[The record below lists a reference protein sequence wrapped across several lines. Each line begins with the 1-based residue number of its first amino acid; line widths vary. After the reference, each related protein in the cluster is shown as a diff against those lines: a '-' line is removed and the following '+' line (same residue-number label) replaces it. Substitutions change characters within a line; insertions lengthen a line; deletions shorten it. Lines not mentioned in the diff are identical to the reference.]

1 MGTQT
6 NNQNFTDT
14 VAPEVKENKFPG
26 GNYLLDA
33 HNILRN
39 IAQIKN
45 GQIVGDLG
53 AGGAAYFTLQSAKL
67 VGDQGQ
73 VYAVDVLKNVLS
85 SINSK
90 AQSSGLYNVK
100 TVWSNLEIY
109 GAAKIP
115 EASLDHALLVNILFQ
130 SKKYPEIIK
139 EAVRLLKPGGQLTII
154 DWSDMSPNFAPNQAL
169 QLDKEEIVN
178 IAQNLSLSLQ
188 QEFQAGTYHFGL
200 IFIK

>member
-1 MGTQT
+1 MALQT
-6 NNQNFTDT
+6 NNQNFTST
-14 VAPEVKENKFPG
+14 VSQEIKENKFPG

-33 HNILRN
+33 YNILKN
-39 IAQIKN
+39 IVGIKSK
-45 GQIVGDLG
+45 QVIGDLG

-85 SINSK
+85 TINSK
-90 AQSSGLYNVK
+90 AQLAGLYNVK

-154 DWSDMSPNFAPNQAL
+154 DWSDMSPNFAPNDAL
-169 QLDKEEIVN
+169 QLDKEEVIN

-188 QEFQAGTYHFGL
+188 QDFQAGTYHFGL

>member
-1 MGTQT
+1 METQI
-6 NNQNFTDT
+6 NNQSFGD
-14 VAPEVKENKFPG
+14 VATQEGKENKFPG

-33 HNILRN
+33 YNILKN
-39 IAQIKN
+39 ISQIKN

-53 AGGAAYFTLQSAKL
+53 AGGAAYFTLQSAKI

-73 VYAVDVLKNVLS
+73 VYSVDVLKNVLS

-90 AQSSGLYNVK
+90 AQMAGLYNVK

-109 GAAKIP
+109 GATKIP
-115 EASLDHALLVNILFQ
+115 EESLDHALLVNVLFQ

-154 DWSDMSPNFAPNQAL
+154 DWSDMNPNFAPNQAL
-169 QLDKEEIVN
+169 QLDKNEIIN
-178 IAQNLSLSLQ
+178 AAQNLSLSLQ
-188 QEFQAGTYHFGL
+188 QEFQAGPYHFGL

>member
-1 MGTQT
+1 METQT
-6 NNQNFTDT
+6 NNQT
-14 VAPEVKENKFPG
+14 EKENKFPG

-33 HNILRN
+33 HNILGN
-39 IAQIKN
+39 IVQIKG

-85 SINSK
+85 NIHSK
-90 AQSSGLYNVK
+90 AQMTGLYNVK
-100 TVWSNLEIY
+100 TVWSNLEVY

-115 EASLDHALLVNILFQ
+115 EESLDHALLVNVLFQ
-130 SKKYPEIIK
+130 SKKYPEIIR
-139 EAVRLLKPGGQLTII
+139 EAVRLLKPGGQLTVI

-169 QLDKEEIVN
+169 QLDREEIIN
-178 IAQNLSLSLQ
+178 IAQNLSLSLR
-188 QEFQAGTYHFGL
+188 QEFQAGAYHFGL